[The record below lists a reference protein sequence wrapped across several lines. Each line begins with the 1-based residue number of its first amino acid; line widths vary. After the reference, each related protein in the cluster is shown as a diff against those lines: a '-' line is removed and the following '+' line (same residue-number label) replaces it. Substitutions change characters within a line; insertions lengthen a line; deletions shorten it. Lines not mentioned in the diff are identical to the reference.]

1 MTSFNPM
8 ENMVMV
14 NDIVKV
20 YFGNTEAETEDED
33 EEVDRTYALLDRC
46 EDLLERFGYDWDYD
60 GWGYIVV
67 SNDAFYNVILND
79 AELAESIEDYKETTN
94 HWNIYQLKK

>member
-1 MTSFNPM
+1 
-8 ENMVMV
+8 MV
-14 NDIVKV
+14 NDLVKV

-33 EEVDRTYALLDRC
+33 EEVDLTYALLDRC
-46 EDLLERFGYDWDYD
+46 EELLEQFGYDWDYD

-67 SNDAFYNVILND
+67 SKDAFYNVILCD
-79 AELAESIEDYKETTN
+79 PELAESIEDYKETTN